1 MTFLEGLVNQVQVLK
16 ALILRET
23 RTRFGAHY
31 LGYFWAFLEPSFWI
45 GTFAVLYAIA
55 RRTAPAGMDVIDF
68 LATGV
73 LTYLVFRQTADRSV
87 KAINSNTS
95 LLFYPQVRPLDLV
108 AARSILE
115 ISTLSSVFVVLVGL
129 NALYKQSFA
138 IDSLLNVM
146 IGFGLA
152 GLLGASLGL
161 TLCALSTFSRVVE
174 RLTSPLMRPL
184 FWTSGLFFCAADLPS
199 SVRDVLLW
207 NPVLHCTEMVRLG
220 FFTSYDVNYASLS
233 YVVTWI
239 TGLTLFGLTAER
251 AARRRL
257 EVG

>member
-1 MTFLEGLVNQVQVLK
+1 MSFLDGLFNQLQVLQ
-16 ALILRET
+16 ALVLRET

-31 LGYFWAFLEPSFWI
+31 LGYLWAFLEPSFWI

-55 RRTAPAGMDVIDF
+55 RRHAPPGLDVIDF

-87 KAINSNTS
+87 SSISSNTS

-108 AARSILE
+108 VSRSLLE
-115 ISTLSSVFVVLVGL
+115 VCTISTVFVVLVGL
-129 NALYKQSFA
+129 NALYKQSFE
-138 IDSLLNVM
+138 IDNLLNVM

-161 TLCALSTFSRVVE
+161 TLCALSTFSNVIE
-174 RLTSPLMRPL
+174 RILSPLLRPL

-199 SVRDVLLW
+199 NVREILLW
-207 NPVLHCTEMVRLG
+207 NPVLHCTETVREG
-220 FFTSYDVNYASLS
+220 FFTSYGAHYGDIR
-233 YVVTWI
+233 YVITWI
-239 TGLTLFGLTAER
+239 VGLSLFGLTAER

-257 EVG
+257 EV